1 MNDTTEYKR
10 CVIYTRKSTDEGL
23 DKEFNSLEAQFDA
36 CSAYITSQASKGW
49 HLLNKH
55 YDDGGYSG
63 GNTNRPAL
71 QQLIKDVAERRIDIV
86 VVYKFDRISRSLS
99 DFMEM
104 TKLFERY
111 NVSLVS
117 VTQQIDTSSSMG
129 RMIVNLLM
137 SFAQFEREMTSD
149 RVRDKMAA
157 SRKRGMWTGGI
168 VPYGYKT
175 VDRRLVVDPE
185 RAQEVLFAFERY
197 DACKSFLAVAH
208 ALKERFGARRDGNEW
223 NVMSVRCLLKQA
235 IPAGKIR
242 DSKTGELYDALHE
255 AIVPID
261 LWLRVQKHFEDRAS
275 VREAARC
282 ESSAPLKG
290 ILKCGYCEC
299 AMVPTWCYKGKK
311 RFHYYRCSK
320 THKNLV
326 NDCQLKNIGAGAV
339 EQEVFKAFSKTLQDE
354 IFLQSLSIQCDLS
367 VEQIRGQA
375 NELSEDVLNMTDA
388 QRKRIAEKM
397 FRRVDVK
404 RDSIDLV
411 LRSEGLIRFFK
422 KGKINE

>member
-71 QQLIKDVAERRIDIV
+71 QQFIKDVSERRIDIV

-168 VPYGYKT
+168 
-175 VDRRLVVDPE
+175 
-185 RAQEVLFAFERY
+185 
-197 DACKSFLAVAH
+197 
-208 ALKERFGARRDGNEW
+208 ALKAFCTSSPILNF
-223 NVMSVRCLLKQA
+223 
-235 IPAGKIR
+235 
-242 DSKTGELYDALHE
+242 
-255 AIVPID
+255 VP
-261 LWLRVQKHFEDRAS
+261 LTLTKATPR
-275 VREAARC
+275 
-282 ESSAPLKG
+282 
-290 ILKCGYCEC
+290 
-299 AMVPTWCYKGKK
+299 PTP
-311 RFHYYRCSK
+311 R
-320 THKNLV
+320 
-326 NDCQLKNIGAGAV
+326 
-339 EQEVFKAFSKTLQDE
+339 
-354 IFLQSLSIQCDLS
+354 
-367 VEQIRGQA
+367 
-375 NELSEDVLNMTDA
+375 
-388 QRKRIAEKM
+388 
-397 FRRVDVK
+397 
-404 RDSIDLV
+404 
-411 LRSEGLIRFFK
+411 LRSMRFWMRSTRFTRPPTQ
-422 KGKINE
+422 